1 MNRRFAPVVIT
12 LVAALLTVAC
22 NAQQSGQEPP
32 TPTPVPTPIVP
43 TKPTYKVQ
51 KGQVVNQIQFTGR
64 IGPVR
69 EEELFFKVSG
79 RVRTVNIQQGDAV
92 KKGQILADQEIAALE
107 RQVE

>member
-1 MNRRFAPVVIT
+1 MKSRNAPVVIA

-22 NAQQSGQEPP
+22 NQQQAGQEPP

-64 IGPVR
+64 IGPVK
-69 EEELFFKVSG
+69 EEELFFKVAG
-79 RVRTVNIQQGDAV
+79 RVRDVNVQQGSTV
-92 KKGQILADQEIAALE
+92 KKGDILADQEIDSLE
-107 RQVE
+107 